1 MYEEILNGQRKFFKS
16 GKTLEVKFRKKQLI
30 KLKEMITDNES
41 QILAALRD
49 DLNKSDM
56 EGYLTEVGF
65 VLNELDYM
73 IKRLERFASPKAVKT
88 PIAYFNSKSYIMS
101 EPYGVVL
108 ILSPWNYPF
117 QLTMAPL
124 VGAIAAGNCVIIKP
138 SEHSPH
144 TTALIDE
151 LITEFFDERY
161 IKVIQGEIPQTQVLL
176 KEKFDYI
183 FFTGGT
189 SVGKIV
195 MESAARHLTP
205 VTLELGGKSPCIV
218 EGDVDVELT
227 AKRIAWGKF
236 LNAGQ
241 TCVAPDYLL
250 VHSNIKEAFLD
261 ALRMVIH
268 DFYDGDPKESKHYAR
283 IINEKHFDRLLGLLD
298 GGDIVLGGEV
308 DRGELYIAPTILDN
322 VKSDH
327 KLMDEE
333 IFGPLLPIITYTHIE
348 EAVEFIMDRPKPL
361 ALYLFTED
369 REKKS
374 YVLKNTSSGG
384 VCINDTV
391 IHMTTKWLPFG
402 GVGDSGMGRYHGKAS
417 FDTFSNKKSVLE
429 SGFTFDT
436 SQRYPP
442 YNTEFEKMK
451 KLMRFL

>member
-41 QILAALRD
+41 RILAALRD

-124 VGAIAAGNCVIIKP
+124 VGAIAAGNCAIIKP

>member
-41 QILAALRD
+41 RILAALRD

-88 PIAYFNSKSYIMS
+88 PIAYFSSKSYIMS